1 MFSYTNRLVSLSVF
15 LLIYT
20 LGYAQETSTQNGL
33 ERCEGSEELNVT
45 SDNINLDQKNMTFE
59 LEGNIYVTNEEYCF
73 STDSKV
79 IIITKE
85 NNPSEIDKFEILG
98 PFNLILA
105 NDEQTQINANQGKFF
120 EETNKFFFGGDL
132 VIINFHQGNN
142 ELIKADEGE
151 YFLSTDNFTLDGN
164 VILEINTLEV
174 GSHQANY
181 TSSDNLVIFF
191 NQVKMVNKDPNQPTE
206 IKSEI
211 AEYYFDSKTM
221 ILLNN
226 VSGFYGPNQFS
237 GRDRLMYNWNSE

>member
-1 MFSYTNRLVSLSVF
+1 MFSFTHRLVSLSVF

-45 SDNINLDQKNMTFE
+45 SDNINLDQKTMTFQ
-59 LEGNIYVTNEEYCF
+59 LEGNIYVTSEEYCF

-79 IIITKE
+79 IIITDE
-85 NNPSEIDKFEILG
+85 NNPSEIDEFEILG

-105 NDEQTQINANQGKFF
+105 KDEQTQINANQGKFF
-120 EETNKFFFGGDL
+120 EEANKFFFSGDL
-132 VIINFHQGNN
+132 EIINFYQGNN

-164 VILEINTLEV
+164 VILEIDTIEV
-174 GSHQANY
+174 VSLQADY
-181 TSSDNLVIFF
+181 SSSDNLVIFS
-191 NQVKMVNKDPNQPTE
+191 NQVKMINKDPNQQTE
-206 IKSEI
+206 INSDI
-211 AEYYFDSKTM
+211 AEYYFDNKTM

-237 GRDRLMYNWNSE
+237 GRDRLVYNWNSE